1 MSENDKYRKLRGL
14 LEDQH
19 EFPTEYLFKF
29 IVPKNHEF
37 MVRDLFDSGSV
48 ETRPS
53 SKGTYVS
60 VSCVIEMESAEAIIA
75 IYKKA
80 EGIPG
85 LISL

>member
-1 MSENDKYRKLRGL
+1 MPQDHRYKKLHGL

-19 EFPTEYLFKF
+19 TFPTEYLFKF

-37 MVRDLFDSGSV
+37 MVRDLFDEGQID
-48 ETRPS
+48 TRPS

-60 VSCVIEMESAEAIIA
+60 VSILITMHSADAIIS